1 MPPGV
6 TATFSPAMVQPGQ
19 SSVLTVTVPTAERN
33 GSYPLEI
40 TGTDTSATQYASAE
54 LTITG
59 GETLAVAG
67 LSVSDPANAAAWSV
81 QQNLQPGD
89 LLYGDRTFTVASVP
103 AGLAGATWIR
113 TANSSKTV
121 TADPLVTFSLN
132 VPATVSVAVDTRV
145 GRRPWLDSSW
155 VDTGLQLTDTEGSSS
170 RTFEVY
176 QKEFPAGQ
184 VSLGPDADTANS
196 GSMYTII
203 IS

>member
-1 MPPGV
+1 M
-6 TATFSPAMVQPGQ
+6 
-19 SSVLTVTVPTAERN
+19 
-33 GSYPLEI
+33 
-40 TGTDTSATQYASAE
+40 
-54 LTITG
+54 
-59 GETLAVAG
+59 
-67 LSVSDPANAAAWSV
+67 
-81 QQNLQPGD
+81 
-89 LLYGDRTFTVASVP
+89 ASVP

-113 TANSSKTV
+113 TANGSKTV
-121 TADPLVTFSLN
+121 TTDPLVTFSLN

-203 IS
+203 VS